1 MSEPCVHEKASPEP
15 AADLV
20 VFYGGTFDPVH
31 CGHLEV
37 ARQARD
43 RLQTTILL
51 MPAADPPHRPAP
63 GATAL
68 QRAQMLDLA
77 VAGERGLK
85 VDRRELLRNTPSYSI
100 DTLHGIRGELGPDAP
115 VALLIGADGLLDL
128 PQWKAWQALFSLAH
142 FVVAERPGIDLDGR
156 LPEPLPSFLKTRWTH
171 SVEDLRTAAAG
182 RVLRLQQPLHP
193 QSATNVRRNIAEGRS
208 WRSLVPT
215 AVAGYIDRHKLY
227 AAGAGAPA
235 SL

>member
-1 MSEPCVHEKASPEP
+1 MSESFVSGEASPEH
-15 AADLV
+15 AAHLTV
-20 VFYGGTFDPVH
+20 LYGGTFDPVH
-31 CGHLEV
+31 CGHLEI
-37 ARQARD
+37 ARHARD
-43 RLQTTILL
+43 RLHTTIFM

-85 VDRRELLRNTPSYSI
+85 VDRRELLRSTPSYSI
-100 DTLHGIRGELGPDAP
+100 DTLHGVRKELGPDAP
-115 VALLIGADGLLDL
+115 VALLIGADGLLGL
-128 PQWKAWQALFSLAH
+128 PEWKSWQALFWLAH

-156 LPEPLPSFLKTRWTH
+156 LPEPLASFLKTRWTH
-171 SVEDLRTAAAG
+171 SVDDLRTAAAG

-227 AAGAGAPA
+227 ATGAGAPA

>member
-1 MSEPCVHEKASPEP
+1 MSESSRPGKSPQEP
-15 AADLV
+15 VPPLA

-37 ARQARD
+37 ARRARD
-43 RLQTTILL
+43 RLQATIHL

-85 VDRRELLRNTPSYSI
+85 VDRRELLRSTPSWSI
-100 DTLHGIRGELGPDAP
+100 DTLHGIRAELGPDAP
-115 VALLIGADGLLDL
+115 VALLIGADGLVDL
-128 PQWKAWQALFSLAH
+128 PQWKAWQALFTLAH

-156 LPEPLPSFLKTRWTH
+156 LPEPLPSFLETRWAD
-171 SVEDLRTAAAG
+171 SVDDLRAVAAG

-193 QSATNVRRNIAEGRS
+193 ESATNVRQCIADGRP
-208 WRSLVPT
+208 WRHLVPT
-215 AVAGYIDRHKLY
+215 AVAGYIDRHRLY
-227 AAGAGAPA
+227 ATGAGAPA